1 MSRKKRKKSF
11 FRLAPHDALYL
22 AGFLLLFVSVIVLPL
37 WLFIAALLRPSPPPT
52 TDPDG
57 IPLNTG
63 RITDHSRILSP
74 DDLDRL
80 NTSIDAFE
88 TATQAQIALL
98 LLPTLGDIPIED
110 LATRTFNAW
119 GIGHADRDDGI
130 LLLRATGDHRDRLE
144 IGYGLE
150 GAITDARAGDIL
162 REMAPYLRADDWS
175 GALTLALLRL
185 QETLLGSEPSDFPA
199 PRKPPFRFS
208 SLLTWTNLI
217 FLLLLL
223 GLGSLITAACI
234 EPGGGGSSACSGR
247 SHGLGTFGSS
257 PSSHGASNDGSRSGF
272 GGGRSGGAGASG
284 RW

>member
-1 MSRKKRKKSF
+1 MSFKKSRCR

-37 WLFIAALLRPSPPPT
+37 WLLVAALLRPAPPPI

-63 RITDHSRILSP
+63 RITDHSHILTP

-98 LLPTLGDIPIED
+98 LLPTLGKNTIED
-110 LATRTFNAW
+110 LSTRTFNAW
-119 GIGHADRDDGI
+119 GIGRAGRDDGI
-130 LLLRATGDHRDRLE
+130 LLLLATDDRLDRLE

-185 QETLLGSEPSDFPA
+185 RETLLGSEPCDFPA

-234 EPGGGGSSACSGR
+234 EHGGGGSSPSGR
-247 SHGLGTFGSS
+247 SHGVGTFGPA
-257 PSSHGASNDGSRSGF
+257 PSSRGGSNGGSRSGF

>member
-1 MSRKKRKKSF
+1 MSRKKSKPR
-11 FRLAPHDALYL
+11 FRLAPHDALYF
-22 AGFLLLFVSVIVLPL
+22 AGFLLLFVSIIVLPL
-37 WLFIAALLRPSPPPT
+37 WLFIAALLRPSPPPA

-63 RITDHSRILSP
+63 RITDHSHILSP

-80 NTSIDAFE
+80 NTSIDTFE
-88 TATQAQIALL
+88 TSTQTQIALL
-98 LLPTLGDIPIED
+98 LLPTLGKNTIED

-130 LLLRATGDHRDRLE
+130 LLLLATDDHLDRIE

-150 GAITDARAGDIL
+150 GAIPDSRAGDIL
-162 REMAPYLRADDWS
+162 REIAPYLRANDWA

-208 SLLTWTNLI
+208 SLLSWSNLI

-234 EPGGGGSSACSGR
+234 EPGGGGSSGSSSSR
-247 SHGLGTFGSS
+247 SHGVGTFGSGG
-257 PSSHGASNDGSRSGF
+257 SSSRGGF

>member
-1 MSRKKRKKSF
+1 MSRKKSKPH

-22 AGFLLLFVSVIVLPL
+22 AGFLLLFVSIVVLPL

-63 RITDHSRILSP
+63 RITDHSHLLSP

-88 TATQAQIALL
+88 TSTQAQIALL
-98 LLPTLGDIPIED
+98 LLPTLGKNTIED

-130 LLLRATGDHRDRLE
+130 LLLLATDDHLDRLE

-150 GAITDARAGDIL
+150 GAITDSRAGDIL
-162 REMAPYLRADDWS
+162 REIAPYLRADDYP

-199 PRKPPFRFS
+199 PRKPPFQFS
-208 SLLTWTNLI
+208 SLLTWSNLI
-217 FLLLLL
+217 FFLLLL

-234 EPGGGGSSACSGR
+234 EPDGGGSSASSSPSR
-247 SHGLGTFGSS
+247 SHATGPFGST
-257 PSSHGASNDGSRSGF
+257 PSSHGGSSRGGF

>member
-1 MSRKKRKKSF
+1 MSRKQSRRHF
-11 FRLAPHDALYL
+11 HLAPHDALYL
-22 AGFLLLFVSVIVLPL
+22 AGFLLLFVSIIVLPL
-37 WLFIAALLRPSPPPT
+37 WLFIAALLRPAPQPT
-52 TDPDG
+52 IGPDG
-57 IPLNTG
+57 IPLNLG
-63 RITDHSRILSP
+63 RITDHSHLLST
-74 DDLDRL
+74 DDLARL

-88 TATQAQIALL
+88 TSTRAQIALL

-119 GIGHADRDDGI
+119 GIGHAERDDGI
-130 LLLRATGDHRDRLE
+130 LLLLATDDHRDRLE

-175 GALTLALLRL
+175 GALTLAILRL
-185 QETLLGSEPSDFPA
+185 QETLLGSELSDFPA

-234 EPGGGGSSACSGR
+234 EPGGGSSSGGTRHGAGGFSRGSGSS
-247 SHGLGTFGSS
+247 
-257 PSSHGASNDGSRSGF
+257 SRGGF

-284 RW
+284 SW